1 MSADKLQRQLQA
13 LDAALTANDW
23 YGALQHYR
31 TLVKRKLD
39 GGHADDAWS
48 LVAQGAKALAARA
61 HPAEAA
67 DLVDMLVKDLEASH
81 VPLTAAAVERVLA
94 AAAAF
99 PAGDGAACAAAS
111 PVLRAA
117 TRWAAH
123 APLREGGGT
132 VGDEESEADWG
143 ARKTL
148 AARLHL
154 AAARVCRGAGA
165 QFAADAQRHFLE
177 AAAPEE
183 FAEFLVAWI
192 REGAYAG
199 EADLFLA
206 RAVLQLLAVGSLGA
220 ANKVREGFLARVEA
234 GEAGAGVKDAVN
246 ASPLVRFLRFLLLT
260 AEVRFFEGGGGGLRP
275 PASHPSPRPSL
286 PRPPPPPNSQRMKA
300 SEATIATLKN
310 RIQVLEREPRK

>member
-1 MSADKLQRQLQA
+1 MTAPPDRLARQLQA
-13 LDAALTANDW
+13 LDAAISSGDH

-39 GGHADDAWS
+39 GGHADDAWA
-48 LVAQGAKALAARA
+48 LVAQGARALASRA

-81 VPLTAAAVERVLA
+81 VPLTDAAVARVLA

-99 PAGDGAACAAAS
+99 PPGDAGACAAAS

-123 APLREGGGT
+123 APLRDAAAAGGDRGGGGEEE
-132 VGDEESEADWG
+132 GDADWA
-143 ARKTL
+143 ARRAL

-154 AAARVCRGAGA
+154 AAARACRGAGA

-183 FAEFLVAWI
+183 FAEFLVAWV
-192 REGAYAG
+192 REGGAYTG

-206 RAVLQLLAVGSLGA
+206 RAVLQLLALGQLGA
-220 ANKVREGFLARVEA
+220 ANTVRENFVALTEA
-234 GEAGAGVKDAVN
+234 GRGDGGAGVAVADVVE
-246 ASPLVRFLRFLLLT
+246 ASPLARFLRFLLLT
-260 AEVRFFEGGGGGLRP
+260 AEVRTIPF
-275 PASHPSPRPSL
+275 AA
-286 PRPPPPPNSQRMKA
+286 PPPPP
-300 SEATIATLKN
+300 
-310 RIQVLEREPRK
+310 P